1 LGQRRPR
8 WRSWSPGRRAQ
19 LSELLV
25 LFDIDGTL
33 FLTSD
38 PLVGRATLDAINEVW
53 GMRLPDDAI
62 GKVDHPGQTAQRIT
76 RLVLE
81 AAGVDDEHIDAELP
95 RWCEVVSGRYLDL
108 LADADTSHWQA
119 APGAPETL
127 EELCERADIAL
138 LTGNP
143 EPIARARMEK
153 LGLAPFF
160 PAARGA
166 FGCDAEDR
174 VDLIGI
180 ARERAGGVAT
190 GETWAVGDTPR
201 DVEGAHAAGI
211 RCVGITLGR
220 FGRDDLADADAVVDE
235 FPDLLRALP

>member
-1 LGQRRPR
+1 MSRKQ
-8 WRSWSPGRRAQ
+8 RAQ

-38 PLVGRATLDAINEVW
+38 PLVGRATLDTIEEVW

-81 AAGVDDEHIDAELP
+81 AAGVDDAHIDEALP
-95 RWCEVVSGRYLDL
+95 RWCELVSGRYREL
-108 LADADTSHWQA
+108 LEDSDTSHWQA

-127 EELCERADIAL
+127 EELSRRAQIVL
-138 LTGNP
+138 MTGNP
-143 EPIARARMEK
+143 EPIARARMER

-160 PAARGA
+160 PDGQGA
-166 FGCDAEDR
+166 FGCDAEHR
-174 VDLIGI
+174 IDLIRI
-180 ARERAGGVAT
+180 ARERAGGVPT
-190 GETWAVGDTPR
+190 QETWAVGDTPR
-201 DVEGAHAAGI
+201 DVEGAHAGGI

-220 FGRDDLADADAVVDE
+220 FGREDLADADAVVDA
-235 FPDLLRALP
+235 FPDLLHALPA